1 MKKVI
6 LIVLLLHCKGWAT
19 NAQQS
24 YRLMP
29 ENKTGMNNEVLLLKL
44 NPVDSPGNDPDHLQI
59 SKNKKTTAWIFL
71 GTGALCTGIGILSFP
86 KTYDILGSSE
96 SEEKS
101 ATFSSIL
108 IVGGIAFLVTSIPYF
123 VSSSIHK
130 HKAGLKMSS
139 QNTGFGVPS
148 KVSRHITGITL
159 TVPIGN

>member
-1 MKKVI
+1 
-6 LIVLLLHCKGWAT
+6 
-19 NAQQS
+19 
-24 YRLMP
+24 
-29 ENKTGMNNEVLLLKL
+29 
-44 NPVDSPGNDPDHLQI
+44 
-59 SKNKKTTAWIFL
+59 
-71 GTGALCTGIGILSFP
+71 
-86 KTYDILGSSE
+86 SE

-130 HKAGLKMSS
+130 HKARLKMSS